1 MTSELTDEAQGRLR
15 RLNLDIVFASV
26 SAVGALLVATDADG
40 WPDALLMG
48 AGLAVTLIV
57 LDRWRAGRFASVAV
71 PGLVLTAAVWAAG
84 VLVFGAATS
93 VFGFATVASLTVFE
107 HPRRRRAALTAIAV
121 FAVAVLALRPV
132 LQSGEGLG
140 ATALFVFVSA
150 CVAAGGVGLI
160 VLGQAVQ
167 ELVAELDRARRR
179 EAEVAVMRER
189 VRFAGD
195 LHDIQGHTLHVV
207 KLKVA
212 LARKLLHS
220 DLRGVEHEL
229 DEVHTLVGDTITET
243 RELAHAQRRLNLTAE
258 LENAK
263 NLLEAAGIAVHA
275 ERGAEPAPG
284 TDALLGQVL
293 RETTTNILR
302 HSEAARV
309 WITLDGGD
317 LAVANDGAHTDGP
330 PAISGLARLRERLA
344 EHGGTLAVEQDGTRF
359 HTAASLPRPEA
370 APAARKDER

>member
-1 MTSELTDEAQGRLR
+1 MASELTDEAQGRLR
-15 RLNLDIVFASV
+15 RLSLEIVSASV
-26 SAVGALLVATDADG
+26 TAIGVLLIVSQAQG
-40 WPDALLMG
+40 WPDTVLMG
-48 AGLAVTLIV
+48 AGLAATLLV
-57 LDRWRAGRFASVAV
+57 VSFWGRGRFTTVAL

-84 VLVFGAATS
+84 ALAFETTAAA
-93 VFGFATVASLTVFE
+93 FGFAVVATLVVSE
-107 HPRRRRAALTAIAV
+107 SAERRRALCAGLAAV
-121 FAVAVLALRPV
+121 VVAVLVLKPV
-132 LQSGEGLG
+132 LSAESLPTSALYVF
-140 ATALFVFVSA
+140 ATV
-150 CVAAGGVGLI
+150 CVAVAGIAMAILAQG
-160 VLGQAVQ
+160 VQ
-167 ELVAELDRARRR
+167 ELITELDRARRH

-220 DLRGVEHEL
+220 DLARVEHEL

-243 RELAHAQRRLNLTAE
+243 KELAHAQRSLNLAAE

-263 NLLEAAGIAVHA
+263 NLLEAAGIAVHV

-302 HSEAARV
+302 HSDAAQV
-309 WITLDGGD
+309 WVTLDGGA
-317 LAVANDGAHTDGP
+317 LTVANDGARGEGP
-330 PAISGLARLRERLA
+330 PHLSGLAGLRDRLA
-344 EHGGTLAVEQDGTRF
+344 AHGGELAVEQDGTRF
-359 HTAASLPRPEA
+359 RTAASLPHPDT
-370 APAARKDER
+370 APDTRKDER